1 MTALSIDNL
10 LLILILLL
18 VLSAFFSGS
27 ETALM
32 SVNKYK
38 LKHRVKKK
46 DISALKVNYL
56 LNNPDKTLGLI
67 LLLNNF
73 VNILASA
80 ITTLIAIELYGD
92 KGIAIA
98 AGVLTFIILV
108 FSEVTPKTFA
118 SHYSDKIAYKI
129 SFFFYYSLKVFNPIV
144 KFINFFSKLIL
155 MIFGFDKKKIHHDD
169 LSNEEIKTIIQESSN
184 KITENY
190 EEMILNLLDLQK
202 VTVEHAMI
210 PKNDIEGLDINDDE
224 KNINSKLIDVKHTR
238 LPVYSQTLN
247 NLRGF
252 INKKHVPALLK
263 ENSTINADQ
272 LVSCLSEPY
281 YIPEDTSLLSQLII
295 FKKEKK
301 RIGCVVDEYGDI
313 KGILTLDD
321 ILEEIVGEYNADY
334 QKKNLIK
341 HISKYKI
348 EVNGSVQLREINKIL
363 TINLSESS
371 ITTINGYIL
380 ESLQEIPEVGMTFKK
395 DNTIIEVIEV
405 SNNFVEKALI
415 TKNK

>member
-10 LLILILLL
+10 LLILMLLL
-18 VLSAFFSGS
+18 ILSAFFSGS

-46 DISALKVNYL
+46 DVSALKVNYL

-202 VTVEHAMI
+202 VNVEHAMI

-247 NLRGF
+247 NLKGF

-263 ENSTINADQ
+263 ANGIINADQ

-295 FKKEKK
+295 IKKEKK

>member
-18 VLSAFFSGS
+18 ALSAFFSGS

-46 DISALKVNYL
+46 DVSALKVDYL

-155 MIFGFDKKKIHHDD
+155 MVFGFDKKKIHHDD

-263 ENSTINADQ
+263 TNSTINADQ
-272 LVSCLSEPY
+272 LVACLSEPY

-348 EVNGSVQLREINKIL
+348 EVNGSIQLREINKIL

-405 SNNFVEKALI
+405 NNNFVEKALI

>member
-1 MTALSIDNL
+1 MTTLSIDNL
-10 LLILILLL
+10 LLILVLLL

-46 DISALKVNYL
+46 DVSALKVDYL

-129 SFFFYYSLKVFNPIV
+129 SFFFYYSLKIFNPIV

-263 ENSTINADQ
+263 NNSTINADQ

-405 SNNFVEKALI
+405 SNNFVKKALI